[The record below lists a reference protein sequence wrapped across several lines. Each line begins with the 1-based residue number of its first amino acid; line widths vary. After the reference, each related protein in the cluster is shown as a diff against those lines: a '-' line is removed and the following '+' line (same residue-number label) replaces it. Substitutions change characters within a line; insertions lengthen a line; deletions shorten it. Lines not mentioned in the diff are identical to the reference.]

1 MESKNGKEKKGLIIK
16 TWERCKSIGRGCKNK
31 RYMAIDPVAGPL
43 CRNKSWPNLDVKVI
57 EEKPTKNKKSRQRQV
72 APEGCFSVYVG
83 PERQRFVIKTEFANH
98 PLFKILLEEAESEYG
113 YNSQGPLIL
122 PCDVHI
128 FLDVLMEMDQGAED
142 QEIRQGCA
150 FVMKRSSSSY
160 HLLTPS
166 RMLAINPL

>member
-1 MESKNGKEKKGLIIK
+1 MESKKGKEKKSLIIK
-16 TWERCKSIGRGCKNK
+16 TWERCKTIGRGRGKNK
-31 RYMAIDPVAGPL
+31 RHKAIEPAGL
-43 CRNKSWPNLDVKVI
+43 RTRSKSWPNLDLKML
-57 EEKPTKNKKSRQRQV
+57 EEKPRTKKKSLEV

-83 PERQRFVIKTEFANH
+83 PQRKRFVIKTELANH
-98 PLFKILLEEAESEYG
+98 PLFKILLEEAELEYG

-128 FLDVLMEMDQGAED
+128 FLKVLMEMDQETDPED
-142 QEIRQGCA
+142 QIRQGCA
-150 FVMKRSSSSY
+150 FMKRSASY